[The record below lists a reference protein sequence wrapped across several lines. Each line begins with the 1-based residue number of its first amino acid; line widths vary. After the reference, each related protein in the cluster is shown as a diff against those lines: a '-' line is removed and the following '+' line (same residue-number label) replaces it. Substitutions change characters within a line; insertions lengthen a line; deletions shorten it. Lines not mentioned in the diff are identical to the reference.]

1 MKKIIASMAIAAAIS
16 ASSALA
22 ATDYVIQ
29 VTEKDGTVR
38 AIPVSTLDK
47 ITFETSSTTIEVND
61 PYKAMDERFG
71 GEKIHATQYK
81 VPSKVAEKMVKDYN
95 EKSAQYNSNNHRI

>member
-16 ASSALA
+16 ANNALA

-29 VTEKDGTVR
+29 ITEKDGTVR
-38 AIPVSTLDK
+38 EIPVSTLDK
-47 ITFETSSTTIEVND
+47 ITFESDASTIEVND

-71 GEKIHATQYK
+71 GEKIHATQIK
-81 VPSKVAEKMVKDYN
+81 VPSKVAEKMVKEYN
-95 EKSAQYNSNNHRI
+95 EKSSKYNSHRI

>member
-1 MKKIIASMAIAAAIS
+1 MAIAAAIS
-16 ASSALA
+16 VSSALA

-61 PYKAMDERFG
+61 PVKAIEDKLG
-71 GEKIHATQYK
+71 DEKIHATQIK
-81 VPSKVAEKMVKDYN
+81 VPSKVAEKMVKEYHK
-95 EKSAQYNSNNHRI
+95 KSKEHKHNI